1 MARNKGYELTF
12 EVSMFK
18 DIFGEW
24 VVAGEFTQIMQ
35 AEMCKDYL
43 KKKYNCIATISERRL
58 YHTYED
64 WKREET

>member
-1 MARNKGYELTF
+1 MARNKGYEPTF

-18 DIFGEW
+18 ENYGEW
-24 VVAGEFTQIMQ
+24 HIVGCFTHRMY

-43 KKKYNCIATISERRL
+43 KKKYNCIATINERRL

-64 WKREET
+64 WKREEA